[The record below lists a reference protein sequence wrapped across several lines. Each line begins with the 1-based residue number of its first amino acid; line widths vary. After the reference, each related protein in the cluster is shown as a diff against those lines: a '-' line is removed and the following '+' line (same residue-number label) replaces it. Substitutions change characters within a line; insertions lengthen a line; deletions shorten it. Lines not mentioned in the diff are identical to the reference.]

1 MTNIDLL
8 FSYDIVFR
16 AGDEP
21 EHPSRADFLTGGII
35 NSARGYRALKQ
46 GRLSADAIK
55 APWHR
60 SIGLTLSRLDKGFQ
74 VDPKE
79 WANYLQQFDLRD
91 TSTMSDQAYRYQYT
105 ARQQLE
111 LDLALSTDV
120 FSEMVSKP
128 NNVDQALEDMTEALS
143 LSAEPPS
150 VEFSYLRPLE
160 RKDKGEEGK
169 VAEVIETPVI
179 PMGVRLLLM
188 HWGSGSPE
196 SYRYQDPYDNSGS
209 IGRITLPSEAPSFQ
223 DFVKR
228 RPPPVMASKQGNANI
243 LPDTSREFK
252 FSTQIQEAPP
262 RHETSGKPPIF
273 MQPIFA
279 ASQDLVSTQILPG
292 LHGGRPS
299 VKKKKRLEGF

>member
-1 MTNIDLL
+1 MNLDLL
-8 FSYDIVFR
+8 FSYDIAFR

-21 EHPSRADFLTGGII
+21 EHPSRADFLTGSII

-60 SIGLTLSRLDKGFQ
+60 SIALTLSRLDKGFQ

-120 FSEMVSKP
+120 FSEMMVSKP
-128 NNVDQALEDMTEALS
+128 NNVDQVLEVMTEALS

-150 VEFSYLRPLE
+150 VEFAYLRPLE
-160 RKDKGEEGK
+160 RKYKNEEG
-169 VAEVIETPVI
+169 EVGEVLETPDI
-179 PMGVRLLLM
+179 PMGVRLLLK

-196 SYRYQDPYDNSGS
+196 SYLYQDPYDNPGS
-209 IGRITLPSEAPSFQ
+209 IGHITSPSVLAPSSQ
-223 DFVKR
+223 DFVAR
-228 RPPPVMASKQGNANI
+228 RPPPVMASKQANA
-243 LPDTSREFK
+243 TSPGLK
-252 FSTQIQEAPP
+252 FITQSQEVPP
-262 RHETSGKPPIF
+262 RHDLTFGNPPF
-273 MQPIFA
+273 STQPIFA
-279 ASQDLVSTQILPG
+279 ASQDLVSTQVLPG

-299 VKKKKRLEGF
+299 AKKKKRLDGF